1 MFVLHFTGKL
11 PPSFYIFGGV
21 LNRRK
26 EDPSFDLYLGEDA
39 KSDIDK
45 RLDIE
50 IKIFL
55 GFCCIFLRKDTLA
68 TKSYL
73 FSNIFRQSLKK
84 HPSIVKKGRG
94 NTGYTCD
101 RASKVASHGCSAN
114 GVSHISGEH
123 LDDDGE
129 NTYMIPKVNFSCA
142 FIYILHLHSIK
153 TTGIKIILYK
163 IVSFIYF

>member
-1 MFVLHFTGKL
+1 MFIIGSIVIMFVLHFTGKL

-55 GFCCIFLRKDTLA
+55 GFFHTL
-68 TKSYL
+68 K
-73 FSNIFRQSLKK
+73 R
-84 HPSIVKKGRG
+84 H
-94 NTGYTCD
+94 
-101 RASKVASHGCSAN
+101 
-114 GVSHISGEH
+114 SGH
-123 LDDDGE
+123 
-129 NTYMIPKVNFSCA
+129 
-142 FIYILHLHSIK
+142 
-153 TTGIKIILYK
+153 KIICFFKY
-163 IVSFIYF
+163 I